1 MFSIRKLM
9 LLAVAIALSLSFSAQ
24 TVRSQ
29 GQDITKMS
37 WDEIVAAAKGGTVN
51 WYMWGGSDLINKYVS
66 DWVGS
71 QVKDKY
77 GITLNRV
84 GINDTV
90 DAVNKVLGE
99 QQAGNNDK
107 GSVDLIWINGENF
120 KTMKQGKLVFCGY
133 TDKLPNMKLVNTDDP
148 AIANDFG
155 EPVEGCEV
163 PWNRAQVAMIYNSD
177 TVKEPPKNMAA
188 FLDWVKANPGRFTYP
203 APPDFTGS
211 VFVRHVFYYASGDY
225 KKLLGPFNQQVYDQ
239 VAPKTWQ
246 ILNDIKPSLW
256 RKGETYPKDR
266 PALDQL
272 FANGE
277 VDYDITYDPTEVGA
291 LIDKGTFP
299 KSAKTF
305 VFQDGTIGNV
315 NYVAIPYNSPNKA
328 AAVVVANFLLSPDA
342 QYAKAQPD
350 VWGTTSVL
358 DSTKLDK
365 DWQDKFS
372 KIPRNPAVVSVEEL
386 AKHSLPELQ
395 SKWLTTIE
403 DGWKKNVASK

>member
-1 MFSIRKLM
+1 MFRIRKLM
-9 LLAVAIALSLSFSAQ
+9 LLAVAIALSLSFAAQ
-24 TVRSQ
+24 TARSQ
-29 GQDITKMS
+29 GQDVSKMS

-225 KKLLGPFNQQVYDQ
+225 KKLLGPFDQKVYDE

-246 ILNDIKPSLW
+246 SLNYIKPSLW

-291 LIDKGTFP
+291 LIDKGSFP

-305 VFQDGTIGNV
+305 VSEDGTIGNV
-315 NYVAIPYNSPNKA
+315 NYVAIPY
-328 AAVVVANFLLSPDA
+328 
-342 QYAKAQPD
+342 
-350 VWGTTSVL
+350 
-358 DSTKLDK
+358 
-365 DWQDKFS
+365 
-372 KIPRNPAVVSVEEL
+372 
-386 AKHSLPELQ
+386 
-395 SKWLTTIE
+395 
-403 DGWKKNVASK
+403 

>member
-1 MFSIRKLM
+1 MVKMRNLV
-9 LLAVAIALSLSFSAQ
+9 LLVVILTLSLSFNAN
-24 TVRSQ
+24 TTRSQ
-29 GQDITKMS
+29 GQDISKMS
-37 WDEIVAAAKGGTVN
+37 WDQIVAAAKGGTVN
-51 WYMWGGSDLINKYVS
+51 WYMWGGSELINKYVS
-66 DWVGS
+66 EWVGS
-71 QVKDKY
+71 QIKEKY

-84 GINDTV
+84 GVTDTV

-107 GSVDLIWINGENF
+107 GSVDMIWINGENF
-120 KTMKQGKLVFCGY
+120 KTMKQGKLLFCGY
-133 TDKLPNMKLVNTDDP
+133 TDVMPSMKYINDKDA

-155 EPVEGCEV
+155 EPVEKCET
-163 PWNRAQVAMIYNSD
+163 PWSRAQVALIYNSD
-177 TVKEPPKNMAA
+177 TVKEPPKDMTALLA
-188 FLDWVKANPGRFTYP
+188 WIKANPGRFTYP

-225 KKLLGPFNQQVYDQ
+225 TKLLGPFDQKVYDPIA
-239 VAPKTWQ
+239 VKTWQ
-246 ILNDIKPSLW
+246 ILNDLKPSLW
-256 RKGETYPKDR
+256 RKGETYPKDS

-277 VDYDITYDPTEVGA
+277 VDFDITYDPTNVGA
-291 LIDKGTFP
+291 FIDKGTFP
-299 KSAKTF
+299 KSTMTA
-305 VFQDGTIGNV
+305 VLQSGTIGNV

-328 AAVVVANFLLSPDA
+328 AAVVLANFLLSPEA
-342 QYAKAQPD
+342 QYQKAMPD

-372 KIPRNPAVVSVEEL
+372 KLPRHPAVVSADEL

-395 SKWLTTIE
+395 AKWLTTIE
-403 DGWKKNVASK
+403 DDWKKNVGSK